1 MAAGRSV
8 ELSADVFNVLNG
20 GAYTEYAR
28 TGPNR
33 IYNPASYLTYTNP
46 QTPRAMQLEAVL
58 RF

>member
-1 MAAGRSV
+1 MAGRTV
-8 ELSADVFNVLNG
+8 EISADVFNVFNG
-20 GAYTEYAR
+20 GNYTEYAR

-46 QTPRAMQLEAVL
+46 QTPRALQLEAVF